1 MERIVF
7 NVGPYSFT
15 TSAFLIGLILSQKL
29 SLEEQDSIGNWL
41 QLVGLTMQTY
51 ASQQIT
57 IDASKIDNKDKSND
71 SSDIEKLKKT
81 IKDIEEELDK
91 IYAEIE
97 ENENKL
103 FLLGKMLYLK

>member
-1 MERIVF
+1 MEKIVF
-7 NVGPYSFT
+7 NIEPNSFA

-57 IDASKIDNKDKSND
+57 IDASKIDNKDISND
-71 SSDIEKLKKT
+71 SSDIEKLKQT

-91 IYAEIE
+91 IYCD
-97 ENENKL
+97 K
-103 FLLGKMLYLK
+103 

>member
-7 NVGPYSFT
+7 NIDPNSFA

-41 QLVGLTMQTY
+41 QLVGLTMQTI

-57 IDASKIDNKDKSND
+57 IDTSKSDSKDKSND

-91 IYAEIE
+91 IYCD
-97 ENENKL
+97 K
-103 FLLGKMLYLK
+103 

>member
-1 MERIVF
+1 MERIFF
-7 NVGPYSFT
+7 NIEPNSFV

-91 IYAEIE
+91 IYCD
-97 ENENKL
+97 K
-103 FLLGKMLYLK
+103 

>member
-1 MERIVF
+1 M
-7 NVGPYSFT
+7 
-15 TSAFLIGLILSQKL
+15 

-57 IDASKIDNKDKSND
+57 IDASKIDNKDISND

-91 IYAEIE
+91 IYCD
-97 ENENKL
+97 K
-103 FLLGKMLYLK
+103 

>member
-1 MERIVF
+1 MEKIVF
-7 NVGPYSFT
+7 NIEPNSFA

-57 IDASKIDNKDKSND
+57 IDASKIDNKAKSND

-91 IYAEIE
+91 IYCD
-97 ENENKL
+97 K
-103 FLLGKMLYLK
+103 

>member
-1 MERIVF
+1 MERIFF
-7 NVGPYSFT
+7 NIEPNSFA

-57 IDASKIDNKDKSND
+57 IDASKIDSKDISND
-71 SSDIEKLKKT
+71 GSDIEKLKKT

-91 IYAEIE
+91 IYCD
-97 ENENKL
+97 K
-103 FLLGKMLYLK
+103 

>member
-1 MERIVF
+1 MEKIVF
-7 NVGPYSFT
+7 SIEPNSFA

-51 ASQQIT
+51 VSQQIT

-91 IYAEIE
+91 IYCD
-97 ENENKL
+97 K
-103 FLLGKMLYLK
+103 

>member
-1 MERIVF
+1 MERIFF
-7 NVGPYSFT
+7 NIEPNSFT

-91 IYAEIE
+91 IYCD
-97 ENENKL
+97 K
-103 FLLGKMLYLK
+103 

>member
-1 MERIVF
+1 MEKIVF
-7 NVGPYSFT
+7 NIEPNSFA

-29 SLEEQDSIGNWL
+29 SLEKQDSIGNWL

-51 ASQQIT
+51 ASQKVT
-57 IDASKIDNKDKSND
+57 LDASKSDSKDKSNY

-91 IYAEIE
+91 IYCD
-97 ENENKL
+97 K
-103 FLLGKMLYLK
+103 

>member
-7 NVGPYSFT
+7 NIEPNSFA
-15 TSAFLIGLILSQKL
+15 TSAFLIGLLLVQELSI
-29 SLEEQDSIGNWL
+29 EEQDSIGNWL

-57 IDASKIDNKDKSND
+57 IDASKIDNKDISND

-91 IYAEIE
+91 IYCE
-97 ENENKL
+97 K
-103 FLLGKMLYLK
+103 

>member
-1 MERIVF
+1 MEKIVF

-15 TSAFLIGLILSQKL
+15 TSAFLIGLLLVQELSI
-29 SLEEQDSIGNWL
+29 EEQDSIGNWL

-57 IDASKIDNKDKSND
+57 IDASKIDSKDISND
-71 SSDIEKLKKT
+71 GSDIEKLKKT

-91 IYAEIE
+91 IYCD
-97 ENENKL
+97 K
-103 FLLGKMLYLK
+103 

>member
-7 NVGPYSFT
+7 NIEPNSFA

-41 QLVGLTMQTY
+41 QLVVLIMQTY
-51 ASQQIT
+51 ASQQII
-57 IDASKIDNKDKSND
+57 IDASKIDSKDKSND

-91 IYAEIE
+91 IYCD
-97 ENENKL
+97 K
-103 FLLGKMLYLK
+103 

>member
-7 NVGPYSFT
+7 NIEPNSFA

-29 SLEEQDSIGNWL
+29 ALEEQDSIGNWL

-51 ASQQIT
+51 VSQQIT

-91 IYAEIE
+91 IYCD
-97 ENENKL
+97 K
-103 FLLGKMLYLK
+103 

>member
-7 NVGPYSFT
+7 NIEPNSFA

-57 IDASKIDNKDKSND
+57 IDASKIDNKDISND
-71 SSDIEKLKKT
+71 GSDIEKLKKT

-91 IYAEIE
+91 IYCD
-97 ENENKL
+97 K
-103 FLLGKMLYLK
+103 

>member
-7 NVGPYSFT
+7 NIGPYSFT
-15 TSAFLIGLILSQKL
+15 TSAFLIGLLLVQELSI
-29 SLEEQDSIGNWL
+29 EEQDSIGNWL

-57 IDASKIDNKDKSND
+57 IDASKIDNKDISND
-71 SSDIEKLKKT
+71 GSDIEKLKKT

-91 IYAEIE
+91 IYCD
-97 ENENKL
+97 K
-103 FLLGKMLYLK
+103 

>member
-7 NVGPYSFT
+7 NIEPNSFA

-57 IDASKIDNKDKSND
+57 IDASKIDNKDISND

-81 IKDIEEELDK
+81 DIEEELDK
-91 IYAEIE
+91 IYCD
-97 ENENKL
+97 K
-103 FLLGKMLYLK
+103 

>member
-1 MERIVF
+1 MEKIVF

-15 TSAFLIGLILSQKL
+15 TSAFLIGLLLVQELSI
-29 SLEEQDSIGNWL
+29 EEQDSIGNWL

-71 SSDIEKLKKT
+71 GSDIEKLKKT
-81 IKDIEEELDK
+81 IKDID
-91 IYAEIE
+91 AE
-97 ENENKL
+97 
-103 FLLGKMLYLK
+103 

>member
-1 MERIVF
+1 
-7 NVGPYSFT
+7 
-15 TSAFLIGLILSQKL
+15 
-29 SLEEQDSIGNWL
+29 
-41 QLVGLTMQTY
+41 MQTY

-91 IYAEIE
+91 IYCD
-97 ENENKL
+97 KL
-103 FLLGKMLYLK
+103 

>member
-1 MERIVF
+1 M
-7 NVGPYSFT
+7 
-15 TSAFLIGLILSQKL
+15 

-51 ASQQIT
+51 VSQQIT

-91 IYAEIE
+91 IYCD
-97 ENENKL
+97 K
-103 FLLGKMLYLK
+103 

>member
-7 NVGPYSFT
+7 NIEPNSFV

-57 IDASKIDNKDKSND
+57 IDASKIDSKDKSND
-71 SSDIEKLKKT
+71 GSDIEKLKKI

-91 IYAEIE
+91 IYCD
-97 ENENKL
+97 K
-103 FLLGKMLYLK
+103 

>member
-7 NVGPYSFT
+7 NIEPNSFA

-41 QLVGLTMQTY
+41 QLVGLIMQTY

-57 IDASKIDNKDKSND
+57 IDASKIDSKDKSND
-71 SSDIEKLKKT
+71 GSDIEKLKKT

-91 IYAEIE
+91 IYCD
-97 ENENKL
+97 K
-103 FLLGKMLYLK
+103 

>member
-15 TSAFLIGLILSQKL
+15 TSAFLIGLLLVQELSI
-29 SLEEQDSIGNWL
+29 EEQDSIGNWL

-91 IYAEIE
+91 IYCD
-97 ENENKL
+97 K
-103 FLLGKMLYLK
+103 

>member
-7 NVGPYSFT
+7 NIEPNSFA

-57 IDASKIDNKDKSND
+57 IDASKIDSKDKSND
-71 SSDIEKLKKT
+71 GSDIEKLKKT
-81 IKDIEEELDK
+81 IKGIEEELDK
-91 IYAEIE
+91 IYCD
-97 ENENKL
+97 K
-103 FLLGKMLYLK
+103 

>member
-1 MERIVF
+1 MEKIVF

-15 TSAFLIGLILSQKL
+15 TSAFLIGLLLVQELSI
-29 SLEEQDSIGNWL
+29 EEQDSIGNWL

-57 IDASKIDNKDKSND
+57 IDASKIDSKDKSND
-71 SSDIEKLKKT
+71 GSDIEKLKKT

-91 IYAEIE
+91 IYCD
-97 ENENKL
+97 K
-103 FLLGKMLYLK
+103 